1 YFVSYYD
8 YYQPEA
14 YMPTTDTYIEKDL
27 NINEEL
33 DKLRLR
39 ATTSLLSGRR
49 DIIVVASVSCIYG
62 MGNPTDYESGII
74 RIAKGERLSRQGF
87 LHALV
92 NSLYSRT
99 SIEFTRGTFRVK
111 GDTVD
116 INLPY
121 VDFGY
126 RVTFFGDEIE
136 EIESIDVQQ
145 GKRIGKLDN
154 AAIFP
159 ANLYVAPKDQI
170 QNVMYEIQDE
180 MNAQVDYFKSTGKF
194 IEAQRLKERVE
205 YDLEMIREL
214 GYCNGIENYS
224 RFFDRRKPG
233 TRPFCLLDY
242 FPKDFLCVIDE
253 SHQTVPQVSGMYGGD
268 RSRKLT
274 LVDYGFRLPS
284 ALDNRPLNFHEFSDL
299 LHQVIYVSATP
310 GDYELE
316 QTGGAVVEQV
326 VRPTGLLE
334 PPIEIRPSVNQIDDL
349 LDEIDKRVKKGDRV
363 LVTTLTKRMAEE
375 MDKYLK
381 RIDIKSKYIH
391 SDIDALERVVILREL
406 RLGHIDVLVGVN
418 LLREGLD
425 LPEVSLVAILDADK
439 EGFLRN
445 ERSLTQT
452 AGRAARNVDGLVI
465 FYADTMTESMQKT
478 IDETNRRR
486 EKQKAYNMLHG
497 ITPTTVRKSVEQVM
511 AQTSVLDIKGYD
523 PESPFA
529 VDEIL
534 TLATEETAAYTTIP
548 QLEKAIGKT
557 KKEMEK
563 AARDMDFMEAARL
576 RDEMFTMQKKLE
588 SMK

>member
-1 YFVSYYD
+1 
-8 YYQPEA
+8 
-14 YMPTTDTYIEKDL
+14 
-27 NINEEL
+27 
-33 DKLRLR
+33 
-39 ATTSLLSGRR
+39 
-49 DIIVVASVSCIYG
+49 
-62 MGNPTDYESGII
+62 
-74 RIAKGERLSRQGF
+74 
-87 LHALV
+87 
-92 NSLYSRT
+92 
-99 SIEFTRGTFRVK
+99 
-111 GDTVD
+111 VD

-126 RVTFFGDEIE
+126 RVTFFDDEIE
-136 EIESIDVQQ
+136 EIESIDVQN
-145 GKRIGKLDN
+145 GKRIGKLEN

-159 ANLYVAPKDQI
+159 ANLYVAPKDMI

-180 MNAQVDYFKSTGKF
+180 MNAQVDYFKSVGKF

-284 ALDNRPLNFHEFSDL
+284 ALDNRPLNFHEFSNL
-299 LHQVIYVSATP
+299 LNQVIYVSATP
-310 GDYELE
+310 GDFELE

-334 PPIEIRPSVNQIDDL
+334 PPIEVRPSVNQIDDL

-391 SDIDALERVVILREL
+391 SDIDALERVEILRDL
-406 RLGHIDVLVGVN
+406 RLGKIDVLVGVN

-452 AGRAARNVDGLVI
+452 AGRAARNAEGLVI
-465 FYADTMTESMQKT
+465 FYADTITDSMQRT

-486 EKQKAYNMLHG
+486 EKQIAYNIAHN

-523 PESPFA
+523 PESPYA
-529 VDEIL
+529 V
-534 TLATEETAAYTTIP
+534 EEVVTRAAEEDSEYTTIP
-548 QLEKAIGKT
+548 QIEKAIAKT

-576 RDEMFTMQKKLE
+576 RDEMFALQKKLE
-588 SMK
+588 TMK